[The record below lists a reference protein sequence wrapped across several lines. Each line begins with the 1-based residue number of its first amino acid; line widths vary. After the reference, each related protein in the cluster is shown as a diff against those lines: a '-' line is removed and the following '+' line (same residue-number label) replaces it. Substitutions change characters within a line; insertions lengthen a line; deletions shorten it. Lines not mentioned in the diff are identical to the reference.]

1 MALEFRKGSMGF
13 PLAEECGDYSSLQRA
28 AFLTDYAQSVPSNG
42 ATYSQ
47 DSGAALFEGLYSIK
61 VK

>member
-1 MALEFRKGSMGF
+1 MGF

-28 AFLTDYAQSVPSNG
+28 AFLTDYAQSVLSNG

-47 DSGAALFEGLYSIK
+47 DSGAALFEGLHSVK